1 MYLLL
6 LNLLVVTSFNTKHR
20 FISNRIII
28 NHYNG
33 NNDDNLRKIDE
44 AINYEKIKMKKLLTE
59 KNKIMQ
65 NITGLNLHNE
75 TFINNYIDN
84 ENIYDDFDEDGF
96 NNEYDYEFK
105 PRSNKINIIINTNP
119 NQNSN
124 KNKEDSQ
131 SENFQLIQNSS
142 YTFNNIGGYESIKEE
157 LMQCADILLNYTK
170 YAKYNVRIP
179 KGIILE
185 GPPGNGK
192 TLMAKCFSGEINIGF
207 IPVSGAQ
214 FQEKFVGVG
223 ASRVREL
230 FDLATKNVPC
240 IIFIDELDALGRKR
254 SSDQN
259 SNTEHDSTLNELLV
273 NLDGFKSA
281 NGIFIIG
288 ATNRMDL
295 LDSALIRPG
304 RIDKNIYIG
313 NPDDETRKKI
323 LEIHLVNKPIEQSIT
338 IDYLVELTNGFS
350 GAQIENL
357 LNEAMLY
364 VLRQNRYQMDNSDLN
379 IIANRILVGFQSNK
393 NHLTEDV
400 LYQVAVHEIGH
411 ALIGLLTKHR
421 NLIKIT
427 INLFSPKTLG
437 FTLFEPASTTI
448 QTKEQLITEIMVLL
462 GGRIAEEIIFKNT
475 NISSGASHDIQEVK
489 KIAEQMIVHLGMG
502 NKIVISDQ
510 SKINEEID
518 NIISIAYARAKNILT
533 NTEPLLKDAAKLLT
547 IHHELTP
554 GNITNLITTKY
565 PYINDFLY

>member
-1 MYLLL
+1 MYFLLIL
-6 LNLLVVTSFNTKHR
+6 FVTVSSFNVKYKFMH
-20 FISNRIII
+20 NRIIV
-28 NHYNG
+28 NSYNG
-33 NNDDNLRKIDE
+33 NNDDKLRKIDD
-44 AINYEKIKMKKLLTE
+44 ALNTEKIKMKQLLTE
-59 KNKIMQ
+59 KNKIMK

-75 TFINNYIDN
+75 TFIQNYIENVFN

-105 PRSNKINIIINTNP
+105 PRPKINIIINTNQDK
-119 NQNSN
+119 NQG
-124 KNKEDSQ
+124 DIQ
-131 SENFQLIQNSS
+131 SENFELIQNST
-142 YTFNNIGGYESIKEE
+142 YNFKNIGGYESIKEE

-214 FQEKFVGVG
+214 FQEKYVGVG
-223 ASRVREL
+223 AARIREL
-230 FDLATKNVPC
+230 FNLATENVPC

-288 ATNRMDL
+288 ATNRIDL

-304 RIDKNIYIG
+304 RIDKKIYIG
-313 NPDDETRKKI
+313 NPDKQTRKNI
-323 LEIHLVNKPIEQSIT
+323 LEIHLVNKPLEQTIT
-338 IDYLVELTNGFS
+338 LDYLVELTNGFS

-364 VLRQNRYQMDNSDLN
+364 VLRQNRYQIDKTDIN

-393 NHLTEDV
+393 NQLSEDV
-400 LYQVAVHEIGH
+400 IYQVAVHEIGH

-421 NLIKIT
+421 KLVKIT
-427 INLFSPKTLG
+427 INLFSPTTLG
-437 FTLFEPASTTI
+437 FTLFEPSSTII
-448 QTKEQLITEIMVLL
+448 QTKEQLIHEIMILL

-502 NKIVISDQ
+502 DKIVISDPI
-510 SKINEEID
+510 KINAEID
-518 NIISIAYARAKNILT
+518 NIISIAYDRAKIILS
-533 NTEPLLKDAAKLLT
+533 NTEPLIKDSAKLLT
-547 IHHELTP
+547 IQHELTP
-554 GNITNLITTKY
+554 DMIINLISNKY
-565 PYINDFLY
+565 PYIKN

>member
-1 MYLLL
+1 MNVGKQLVFYIILEYKYIFIKTNMYLLL
-6 LNLLVVTSFNTKHR
+6 LNLCVVTSFNIKHR
-20 FISNRIII
+20 FIPNRIII

-33 NNDDNLRKIDE
+33 NNDDRLKKIDD
-44 AINYEKIKMKKLLTE
+44 ALNAEKNKMKQLLTE

-75 TFINNYIDN
+75 TFIQNYIEN

-105 PRSNKINIIINTNP
+105 PRSNKINIIINTGQGQNP
-119 NQNSN
+119 NQNN
-124 KNKEDSQ
+124 GDTQ
-131 SENFQLIQNSS
+131 SENFQLITNST
-142 YTFNNIGGYESIKEE
+142 YNFNNIGGYKSIKEE
-157 LMQCADILLNYTK
+157 LMQCADILVNYTK
-170 YAKYNVRIP
+170 YSKYNVRIP

-214 FQEKFVGVG
+214 FQEKYVGVG
-223 ASRVREL
+223 SSRVREL
-230 FDLATKNVPC
+230 FELATKNVPC

-288 ATNRMDL
+288 ATNRVDL
-295 LDSALIRPG
+295 LDTALIRPG
-304 RIDKNIYIG
+304 RIDKKIYIG
-313 NPDDETRKKI
+313 NPDKETRKDILKI
-323 LEIHLVNKPIEQSIT
+323 HIVNKPIESSIT
-338 IDYLVELTNGFS
+338 IDYLVELTNWFS

-364 VLRQNRYQMDNSDLN
+364 VLRQNRFQIEKTDIN

-393 NHLTEDV
+393 NELTDDV
-400 LYQVAVHEIGH
+400 IYQVAVHEMGH
-411 ALIGLLTKHR
+411 ALIGLLTNHR
-421 NLIKIT
+421 KLVKIT

-448 QTKEQLITEIMVLL
+448 QTKEQLINEIMVLL
-462 GGRIAEEIIFKNT
+462 GGRIA
-475 NISSGASHDIQEVK
+475 
-489 KIAEQMIVHLGMG
+489 
-502 NKIVISDQ
+502 
-510 SKINEEID
+510 
-518 NIISIAYARAKNILT
+518 
-533 NTEPLLKDAAKLLT
+533 
-547 IHHELTP
+547 
-554 GNITNLITTKY
+554 
-565 PYINDFLY
+565 